1 MSAEPYPGKP
11 AAGAQRRREERLQ
24 DPSEPKATEPTSPT
38 LLDKPR
44 RGLHGLAYTRAAM
57 NAPRRLLVPL
67 FAALGAA
74 ALVFPVSALAH
85 GIVGRADLP
94 IPVWLF
100 SWAAAIVLVV
110 SFAAL
115 SVLWTSPKLQR
126 EHRVRLCRVPPLLG
140 HLVSLLGV
148 AVFALVIYSGFAGT
162 QVWSANFSVT
172 FVYVVFW
179 VGMPIASVLL
189 GNVFAVL
196 SPWRSCAR
204 AIRWAGRRF
213 APGALDEPPF
223 RYPERLGQWP
233 AVALLVGFAWLELVY
248 VERDS
253 PSKIAALSLGYFL
266 VMVAGMLAFGVE
278 EWTERADGFG
288 AYFAMLGRM
297 SPFCGERDGE
307 LFVRRPLS
315 GLTQMPVLSGT
326 VALVCAVIGTTTFD
340 GVSNDVLWRK
350 LEPHLQ
356 SFFGGVGFHQTPAIE
371 LAYTVGLLLCI
382 ALIVGIYELGIR
394 GVHTVSRRY
403 GRTELSHSFVHTL
416 VPIGFAYVLAHYF
429 SLLLWQGQAIG
440 YLASDPLGDGSN
452 LLGTSSYQID
462 YAIISYAAIWYVQV
476 IALVV
481 GHVGGLTLAHDRAL
495 SMYRNTQEAVRS
507 QYWMLTV
514 MVAFTSF
521 GLWLLSAV
529 GT

>member
-1 MSAEPYPGKP
+1 M
-11 AAGAQRRREERLQ
+11 
-24 DPSEPKATEPTSPT
+24 
-38 LLDKPR
+38 
-44 RGLHGLAYTRAAM
+44 
-57 NAPRRLLVPL
+57 
-67 FAALGAA
+67 
-74 ALVFPVSALAH
+74 
-85 GIVGRADLP
+85 
-94 IPVWLF
+94 
-100 SWAAAIVLVV
+100 
-110 SFAAL
+110 
-115 SVLWTSPKLQR
+115 
-126 EHRVRLCRVPPLLG
+126 
-140 HLVSLLGV
+140 
-148 AVFALVIYSGFAGT
+148 FALVIYSGFAGT

-172 FVYVVFW
+172 FIYVIFW

-189 GNVFAVL
+189 GDVFAVL

-204 AIRWAGRRF
+204 AIRWAGRRL
-213 APGALDEPPF
+213 APGAFAQPPF

-288 AYFAMLGRM
+288 AYFRMLGRM
-297 SPFCGERDGE
+297 SPFCGERGRGA
-307 LFVRRPLS
+307 LRPPS
-315 GLTQMPVLSGT
+315 VERPDADAGAVGT

-382 ALIVGIYELGIR
+382 ALIIGIYELGIG
-394 GVHTVSRRY
+394 GVHTRQPALRADRAEPQLRPHARADRVRLCAR
-403 GRTELSHSFVHTL
+403 
-416 VPIGFAYVLAHYF
+416 P
-429 SLLLWQGQAIG
+429 LLLAAD
-440 YLASDPLGDGSN
+440 LAGSGDRLPRLRPARRRREPVRH
-452 LLGTSSYQID
+452 LLLPDRLRDHLLRGDLVRAGRSRSWSATS
-462 YAIISYAAIWYVQV
+462 A
-476 IALVV
+476 
-481 GHVGGLTLAHDRAL
+481 GLTLAHDRAL
-495 SMYRNTQEAVRS
+495 SMYRNPQEAVRS